1 MKEKRTFKEYWKDS
15 WNLFSLLYLA
25 ITLIIYVS
33 LMLIINYAAKKGWI
47 DSITFSSIVIFSI
60 NGFVL
65 LFRWGFAKGIINA
78 IVKSHDERKIYKLA
92 KQQFDSTTSVNE
104 QNAIIARQREKYNRD
119 KELKEYRKTHMT
131 NLVFYILVLLPIVA
145 ILCMIPWLVK

>member
-1 MKEKRTFKEYWKDS
+1 
-15 WNLFSLLYLA
+15 
-25 ITLIIYVS
+25 
-33 LMLIINYAAKKGWI
+33 MLIINYAAKKGWI

-119 KELKEYRKTHMT
+119 KELKESRKTHMT

>member
-47 DSITFSSIVIFSI
+47 DSITFSSNF
-60 NGFVL
+60 
-65 LFRWGFAKGIINA
+65 
-78 IVKSHDERKIYKLA
+78 
-92 KQQFDSTTSVNE
+92 
-104 QNAIIARQREKYNRD
+104 
-119 KELKEYRKTHMT
+119 
-131 NLVFYILVLLPIVA
+131 FY
-145 ILCMIPWLVK
+145 

>member
-25 ITLIIYVS
+25 ITLIVYVS
-33 LMLIINYAAKKGWI
+33 LMLIINYAAKKGWR
-47 DSITFSSIVIFSI
+47 DSITFASIVIFSI

-92 KQQFDSTTSVNE
+92 KQQFDSNTSVNE

-119 KELKEYRKTHMT
+119 KELKESRKTHMT

>member
-78 IVKSHDERKIYKLA
+78 IVKSHDERKIYK
-92 KQQFDSTTSVNE
+92 
-104 QNAIIARQREKYNRD
+104 
-119 KELKEYRKTHMT
+119 
-131 NLVFYILVLLPIVA
+131 
-145 ILCMIPWLVK
+145 